1 MKKQEQASL
10 VHDLGFG
17 KGQAKSDMIYLL
29 ALVDKRYMSEAA
41 GAQRKHYSA
50 DFLSSGI

>member
-29 ALVDKRYMSEAA
+29 A
-41 GAQRKHYSA
+41 H
-50 DFLSSGI
+50 SGNITMLTFCQALFETDL